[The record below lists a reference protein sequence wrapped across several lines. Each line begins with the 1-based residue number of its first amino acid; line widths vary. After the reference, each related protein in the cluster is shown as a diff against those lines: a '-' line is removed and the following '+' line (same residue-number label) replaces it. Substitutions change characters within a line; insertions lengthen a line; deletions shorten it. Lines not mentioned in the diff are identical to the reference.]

1 MPSNVTEFAQQ
12 AQEQT
17 LTTLRQSQQVIVEA
31 VQAWAQAVEKAV
43 PETPALPFAEE
54 LPTPQQLIHT
64 SFDFAEQ
71 LLKAQRE
78 FAENL
83 VSAAAPVID
92 KSEPQDS

>member
-1 MPSNVTEFAQQ
+1 MSSTVSEFTQQ

-17 LTTLRQSQQVIVEA
+17 LSAIRQSQQAVVEA
-31 VQAWAQAVEKAV
+31 VQAWAQAVEKTV
-43 PETPALPFAEE
+43 PETSSLPSAEG

-71 LLKAQRE
+71 LLRTQRE

-83 VSAAAPVID
+83 IAAAAPVID
-92 KSEPQDS
+92 KAQPQQS